1 MYAQRTPST
10 DYCPEVLY
18 LIIYCINTKYNTN
31 AACGTLRLARGAEPS
46 QRVAC
51 ARKAKERNAKC
62 ELSVNEASKAK
73 GLLASVWTISS
84 TRCEIVCGA

>member
-1 MYAQRTPST
+1 M
-10 DYCPEVLY
+10 
-18 LIIYCINTKYNTN
+18 
-31 AACGTLRLARGAEPS
+31 CGARRLARAEPARGAEPS
-46 QRVAC
+46 NRVAS
-51 ARKAKERNAKC
+51 ARNAKERKAKC